1 MSTLYS
7 NESGK
12 VIEYGISYLKK
23 GKRIFQPFGTFNS
36 SESAFHD
43 WKRDEPEA
51 DVQFASRVV
60 HYDDWESHENPRDA
74 PKTTLQ
80 LDKLYY

>member
-7 NESGK
+7 NEPGT

-23 GKRIFQPFGTFNS
+23 GKRVFQPFGTFDS

-43 WKRDEPEA
+43 WKRDAPEA
-51 DVQFASRVV
+51 DVQ
-60 HYDDWESHENPRDA
+60 YDDWESHENARDA